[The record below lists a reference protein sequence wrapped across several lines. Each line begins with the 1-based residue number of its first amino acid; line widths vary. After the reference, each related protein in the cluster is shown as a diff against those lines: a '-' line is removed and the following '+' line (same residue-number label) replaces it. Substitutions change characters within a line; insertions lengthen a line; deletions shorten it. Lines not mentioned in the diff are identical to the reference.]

1 MYYKS
6 FFRRFLFRKN
16 LFKKIKSKI
25 HYYKR
30 KALRSEYEDL
40 RFLFDVAQLEPAFI
54 IDGGANIG
62 FVTNEFHSHFKTS
75 KIYAIEPNPIV
86 YSTLEESYRGNKNI
100 TVLNVGI
107 SRVPGKMTF
116 NINENTGTSSFL
128 QPNAYHGTHL
138 AKKKGEA
145 KEIETIGLDAFAE
158 REGIKVLDILKLD
171 IEGFEL
177 EALKGAEQLLKE
189 QRVHAILL
197 EVNLIESYVG
207 QPLFHQI
214 AAHLIERNYHAFN
227 TYGLH
232 ESKIRQAIIT
242 NFIFLSSDF
251 RNTLKSNFGNDCG
264 W

>member
-6 FFRRFLFRKN
+6 FFKRFLFRKN

-40 RFLFDVAQLEPAFI
+40 RFLFDVANIEPAVI

-62 FVTNEFHSHFKTS
+62 FVTHEFHSRFNAS
-75 KIYAIEPNPIV
+75 KIYSIEPNPVV
-86 YSTLEESYRGNKNI
+86 YAKLQESYLGNQN
-100 TVLNVGI
+100 VVALNVGI
-107 SRVPGKMTF
+107 SRTPGKMTF
-116 NINENTGTSSFL
+116 NINANTGTSSFL
-128 QPNAYHGTHL
+128 EPNAYHGTHL
-138 AKKKGEA
+138 AKKKAEA

-214 AAHLIERNYHAFN
+214 ASHLIERDYHAFN

-242 NFIFLSSDF
+242 NFIFLSGDF
-251 RNTLKSNFGNDCG
+251 RNILKEKFGNDCG

>member
-6 FFRRFLFRKN
+6 FLKRFLFRKN

-40 RFLFDVAQLEPAFI
+40 RFLFDVARVEPAFI

-62 FVTNEFHSHFKTS
+62 FVTHEFHSHFKKS
-75 KIYAIEPNPIV
+75 KIYAIEPNPAV
-86 YSTLEESYRGNKNI
+86 YAKLEESYRGNPTVI
-100 TVLNVGI
+100 TLNVGI
-107 SRVPGKMTF
+107 SRTPGKMMF
-116 NINENTGTSSFL
+116 NINVNTGTSSFL

-138 AKKKGEA
+138 AKKKGESR
-145 KEIETIGLDAFAE
+145 EIETIGLDAFAE

-177 EALKGAEQLLKE
+177 EALKGAERLLKE

-214 AAHLIERNYHAFN
+214 AAYLIERNYHAFN

-242 NFIFLSSDF
+242 NFIFLSTDF
-251 RNTLKSNFGNDCG
+251 RNTLKQNFGNDCG